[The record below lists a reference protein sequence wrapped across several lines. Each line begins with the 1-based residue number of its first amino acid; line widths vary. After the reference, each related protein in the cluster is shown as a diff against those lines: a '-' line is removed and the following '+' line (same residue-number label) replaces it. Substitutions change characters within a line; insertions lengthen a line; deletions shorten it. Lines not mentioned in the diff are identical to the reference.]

1 MHNIKSKLKY
11 LFIAD
16 LIIFS
21 TIFLI
26 LYYLKFSFFF
36 PRGKYLVLF
45 FIYSIARIIVSIYY
59 DKYHLIVTTD
69 FKYSIRIIFW
79 ATLLPLLIV
88 SIFVSFTELWST
100 SRLFLVKVTF
110 LTVIIE
116 VLLTIMIP
124 RYRKSFQLKNFYT
137 TNKSPN
143 TYLKILNLLY
153 GLFSLVI
160 TYICLVWYYDGMF
173 LYNNINEKNTL
184 VLISAWAISTLIT
197 NRYKK
202 TNSLNHYYEIAPYIK
217 ASILMVLFTLL
228 FSYYLRFEVK
238 AGKLLFLASV
248 CHSII
253 ETFFYYLIF
262 FGQSK
267 YSDESIVKIKS
278 TNSQKQKYLK
288 EKPSNHKNSSS
299 LSYNEIKNHINRIS
313 LNNKINVLKFFSK
326 SLEKNSSIGRNF
338 SIINTKSLVNIQMME
353 NDNRSIIINFHDL
366 NDFRRLNLYLLQSYD
381 KLKNGGLLIGNFIP
395 LEKFSEHLRSQM
407 PHFLYAILYPI
418 HFLFHRIFPKLPI
431 TKQIYFIIT
440 KGKNRVVSKAEIFGR
455 LSYCGYNILDNKI
468 IGDRIYFICKKE
480 KTVSV
485 EKFPSYGPIVKLPR
499 IGFKGDIINIY
510 KFRTMHPYSEFIQDD
525 IYKKN
530 RLDKSGKI
538 KNDFRVTNWGRVL
551 RKYFIDEIPQIYNW
565 LRGDIKLI
573 GVRALSHH
581 YFSLYPSDLRKL
593 RTNFKPGLIPPY
605 YYDLPKSFNEIVQ
618 SEKRYLIKKQANPFL
633 TDIGYF
639 LKAISNIIFSG
650 ARSA

>member
-1 MHNIKSKLKY
+1 M
-11 LFIAD
+11 
-16 LIIFS
+16 
-21 TIFLI
+21 
-26 LYYLKFSFFF
+26 
-36 PRGKYLVLF
+36 
-45 FIYSIARIIVSIYY
+45 
-59 DKYHLIVTTD
+59 
-69 FKYSIRIIFW
+69 
-79 ATLLPLLIV
+79 
-88 SIFVSFTELWST
+88 
-100 SRLFLVKVTF
+100 
-110 LTVIIE
+110 
-116 VLLTIMIP
+116 
-124 RYRKSFQLKNFYT
+124 
-137 TNKSPN
+137 
-143 TYLKILNLLY
+143 
-153 GLFSLVI
+153 
-160 TYICLVWYYDGMF
+160 
-173 LYNNINEKNTL
+173 
-184 VLISAWAISTLIT
+184 
-197 NRYKK
+197 
-202 TNSLNHYYEIAPYIK
+202 
-217 ASILMVLFTLL
+217 
-228 FSYYLRFEVK
+228 
-238 AGKLLFLASV
+238 
-248 CHSII
+248 
-253 ETFFYYLIF
+253 
-262 FGQSK
+262 
-267 YSDESIVKIKS
+267 
-278 TNSQKQKYLK
+278 
-288 EKPSNHKNSSS
+288 
-299 LSYNEIKNHINRIS
+299 
-313 LNNKINVLKFFSK
+313 
-326 SLEKNSSIGRNF
+326 
-338 SIINTKSLVNIQMME
+338 
-353 NDNRSIIINFHDL
+353 
-366 NDFRRLNLYLLQSYD
+366 
-381 KLKNGGLLIGNFIP
+381 
-395 LEKFSEHLRSQM
+395 
-407 PHFLYAILYPI
+407 
-418 HFLFHRIFPKLPI
+418 
-431 TKQIYFIIT
+431 
-440 KGKNRVVSKAEIFGR
+440 VSKAEIFGR

>member
-11 LFIAD
+11 LFITD
-16 LIIFS
+16 LLIFS
-21 TIFLI
+21 IVFLT
-26 LYYLKFSFFF
+26 LYFLKFSTFF
-36 PRGKYLVLF
+36 PRDKYLVLF
-45 FIYSIARIIVSIYY
+45 FIYSFARIIISIYY
-59 DKYHLIVTTD
+59 DKYHVIVTMD

-110 LTVIIE
+110 LMATIE
-116 VLLTIMIP
+116 VLITLIIP
-124 RYRKSFQLKNFYT
+124 NYRKSFELKNFYKI
-137 TNKSPN
+137 NKSPN
-143 TYLKILNLLY
+143 TQLKILDLLY
-153 GLFSLVI
+153 GLFSLI
-160 TYICLVWYYDGMF
+160 LTYICLVWYYNGMF

-184 VLISAWAISTLIT
+184 VLISAWAISTLVT

-202 TNSLNHYYEIAPYIK
+202 NNSLNHYYEIAPYIK

-228 FSYYLRFEVK
+228 FSYYLRFDLNT
-238 AGKLLFLASV
+238 GKLLFLTAIF
-248 CHSII
+248 HSTI

-267 YSDESIVKIKS
+267 YLDENIIKMKL
-278 TNSQKQKYLK
+278 NKSQKQKYLK
-288 EKPSNHKNSSS
+288 ENPPSQKEPFSF
-299 LSYNEIKNHINRIS
+299 SYSEIKNHINRIS
-313 LNNKINVLKFFSK
+313 LDRKIEVLDFFSN
-326 SLEKNSSIGRNF
+326 SLEKNNFIRNDF
-338 SIINTKSLVNIQMME
+338 SILNTKSLVNIQMLQNE
-353 NDNRSIIINFHDL
+353 NRSLIINFHDL
-366 NDFRRLNLYLLQSYD
+366 NDFRRLNFYLLQSYD

-418 HFLFHRIFPKLPI
+418 HFLFHRVFPKLPI

-440 KGKNRVVSKAEIFGR
+440 RGKSRVISKAEVFGR
-455 LSYCGYNILDNKI
+455 LSYCGYNILDDKV
-468 IGDRIYFICKKE
+468 IGDRIYFICKKQ

-499 IGFKGDIINIY
+499 IGYQGNIINIY
-510 KFRTMHPYSEFIQDD
+510 KFRTMHPYSEFIQND
-525 IYKKN
+525 IYRKN

-551 RKYFIDEIPQIYNW
+551 RKYFIDEIPQFYNW

-573 GVRALSHH
+573 GVRALSNHF
-581 YFSLYPSDLRKL
+581 FSLYPTDIQKL

-605 YYDLPKSFNEIVQ
+605 YYDLPKSFDEIIE
-618 SEKRYLIKKQANPFL
+618 SEKKYLNRKQNKPFL

-639 LKAISNIIFSG
+639 LKALSNIIFSG

>member
-11 LFIAD
+11 LFITD
-16 LIIFS
+16 LLIFS
-21 TIFLI
+21 IVFLT
-26 LYYLKFSFFF
+26 LYFLKFSTFF
-36 PRGKYLVLF
+36 PRDKYLVLF
-45 FIYSIARIIVSIYY
+45 FIYTFARIIISIYY
-59 DKYHLIVTTD
+59 DKYHIIVTMD

-110 LTVIIE
+110 LMATIE
-116 VLLTIMIP
+116 VLITLIIP
-124 RYRKSFQLKNFYT
+124 NYRKSFELKNIYKI
-137 TNKSPN
+137 NKSPN
-143 TYLKILNLLY
+143 TQLKILDLLY
-153 GLFSLVI
+153 GLFSLII
-160 TYICLVWYYDGMF
+160 TYICLVWYYNGMF
-173 LYNNINEKNTL
+173 LYNNMNEKNTL
-184 VLISAWAISTLIT
+184 VLISAWAISTLVT

-228 FSYYLRFEVK
+228 FSYYLRFDLK
-238 AGKLLFLASV
+238 TGKLLFLTATF
-248 CHSII
+248 HSTI

-267 YSDESIVKIKS
+267 YLDENIIKMKLNKS
-278 TNSQKQKYLK
+278 RKQKYLK
-288 EKPSNHKNSSS
+288 ENPPSQKEPSSC
-299 LSYNEIKNHINRIS
+299 SYNEIKNHINRIS
-313 LNNKINVLKFFSK
+313 LDRKVEVLDFFSN
-326 SLEKNSSIGRNF
+326 SLEKNNFIRNDF
-338 SIINTKSLVNIQMME
+338 SILNTKSLVNIQMLQNE
-353 NDNRSIIINFHDL
+353 NRSLIINFHDL
-366 NDFRRLNLYLLQSYD
+366 NDFRRLNFYLLQSYD

-418 HFLFHRIFPKLPI
+418 HFLFHRVFPKLPI

-440 KGKNRVVSKAEIFGR
+440 RGKSRVISKAEVFGR
-455 LSYCGYNILDNKI
+455 LSYCGYNILDDKV
-468 IGDRIYFICKKE
+468 IGDRIYFICKKQ

-499 IGFKGDIINIY
+499 IGYQGNIINIY
-510 KFRTMHPYSEFIQDD
+510 KFRTMHPYSEFIQND

-551 RKYFIDEIPQIYNW
+551 RKYFIDEIPQFYNW

-573 GVRALSHH
+573 GVRALSNHF
-581 YFSLYPSDLRKL
+581 FSLYPTDIQKL

-605 YYDLPKSFNEIVQ
+605 
-618 SEKRYLIKKQANPFL
+618 
-633 TDIGYF
+633 
-639 LKAISNIIFSG
+639 
-650 ARSA
+650 

>member
-11 LFIAD
+11 LFITD
-16 LIIFS
+16 LLIFSIIFL
-21 TIFLI
+21 T
-26 LYYLKFSFFF
+26 LYFLKFSTFF
-36 PRGKYLVLF
+36 PRDKYLVLF
-45 FIYSIARIIVSIYY
+45 FIYTFARIIISIYY
-59 DKYHLIVTTD
+59 DKYHVIVTMD

-110 LTVIIE
+110 LMATIE
-116 VLLTIMIP
+116 VLITLIIP
-124 RYRKSFQLKNFYT
+124 NYRKSFELKNFYKI
-137 TNKSPN
+137 NKSPN
-143 TYLKILNLLY
+143 TQLKILDLLY
-153 GLFSLVI
+153 GLFSLI
-160 TYICLVWYYDGMF
+160 LTYICLVWYYNGMF

-184 VLISAWAISTLIT
+184 VLISAWAISTLVT

-202 TNSLNHYYEIAPYIK
+202 NNSLNHYYEIAPYIK

-228 FSYYLRFEVK
+228 FSYYLRFDLNT
-238 AGKLLFLASV
+238 GKLLFLTAIF
-248 CHSII
+248 HSTI

-267 YSDESIVKIKS
+267 YLDENIIKMKL
-278 TNSQKQKYLK
+278 NKSQKQKYLK
-288 EKPSNHKNSSS
+288 ENPPSQKEPFSF
-299 LSYNEIKNHINRIS
+299 SYSEIKNHINRIS
-313 LNNKINVLKFFSK
+313 LDRKIEVLDFFSN
-326 SLEKNSSIGRNF
+326 SLEKNNFIRNDF
-338 SIINTKSLVNIQMME
+338 SILNTKSLVNIQMLQNE
-353 NDNRSIIINFHDL
+353 NRSLIINFHDL
-366 NDFRRLNLYLLQSYD
+366 NDFRRLNFYFLQSYD

-418 HFLFHRIFPKLPI
+418 HFLFHRVFPKLPI

-440 KGKNRVVSKAEIFGR
+440 RGKSRVISKAEVFGR
-455 LSYCGYNILDNKI
+455 LSYCGYNILDDKV
-468 IGDRIYFICKKE
+468 IGDRIYFICKKQ

-499 IGFKGDIINIY
+499 IGYQGNIINIY
-510 KFRTMHPYSEFIQDD
+510 KFRTMHPYSEFIQND

-530 RLDKSGKI
+530 RLNKSGKI

-551 RKYFIDEIPQIYNW
+551 RKYFIDEIPQFYNW

-573 GVRALSHH
+573 GVRALSNHF
-581 YFSLYPSDLRKL
+581 FSLYPNDIQKL

-605 YYDLPKSFNEIVQ
+605 YYDLPKSFDEIIE
-618 SEKRYLIKKQANPFL
+618 SEKKYLNRKQTKPFL
-633 TDIGYF
+633 TDVGYF
-639 LKAISNIIFSG
+639 LKALSNIIFSG